1 MIIMFLAV
9 TFIVDVFILD
19 VDVDFY
25 VCSRVKSLP
34 AAIYSHRWTPGL
46 LTVKML

>member
-9 TFIVDVFILD
+9 TFVVDFILD